1 MGDGSR
7 DPSGAILQA
16 MAPTADPYR
25 ILRVSP
31 AADADT
37 IRAAYRT
44 LARTNH
50 PDVGGSTRAMA
61 RLNEAWRTLRD
72 PTTRARYDDWRTEV
86 AAARAREQDA
96 CLRRAHRPDP
106 VEPGATTG
114 AVPPAPPTR
123 TGDPPL
129 LDYGRYAGWSLA
141 QVAVCDPDYLEW
153 LVRTPSGRRFGAGVA
168 TLLADRRHPVT
179 RAPSARSRFAFRRR

>member
-1 MGDGSR
+1 MV
-7 DPSGAILQA
+7 PV
-16 MAPTADPYR
+16 ADPYR
-25 ILRVSP
+25 ILRVSQ

-72 PTTRARYDDWRTEV
+72 PTARARYDARRDEV
-86 AAARAREQDA
+86 AAARAREQEA
-96 CLRRAHRPDP
+96 CLRRALHPDP

-114 AVPPAPPTR
+114 AVLPASPTR
-123 TGDPPL
+123 TGDPTL
-129 LDYGRYAGWSLA
+129 LDYGRYAGWSVA
-141 QVAVCDPDYLEW
+141 QVAVIDPDYLEW
-153 LVRTPSGRRFGAGVA
+153 LVRTPSGRRFEAAVE
-168 TLLADRRHPVT
+168 TLLANRRYPVT
-179 RAPSARSRFAFRRR
+179 SAPPARSRFAFRRR